1 MAVEIGFVR
10 EQRSLW
16 KAIGNGAMCRCPS
29 CGKGKLF
36 RSYLKLNDTCSEC
49 GEKLSSARADDF
61 PPYIAIFIVGHVL
74 IGWML
79 HAEMSG
85 PVDPMLYV
93 WTMIPAAICC
103 RWSCCPRSRA
113 PSSACSGPTTCTA
126 SIRRAAILRAA
137 TSDLL
142 SGRPAVPLTTGR
154 KSVGSGQISTGR
166 LAG

>member
-1 MAVEIGFVR
+1 MAVEIGSVR

-16 KAIGNGAMCRCPS
+16 KAIGNGVLCRCPN

-36 RSYLKLNDTCSEC
+36 RSYLKINDTCSEC

-74 IGWML
+74 VGWML

-93 WTMIPAAICC
+93 WTMIPAAILLPLIMLPSIKGGVVGLQ
-103 RWSCCPRSRA
+103 WANYMYGFDPTRS
-113 PSSACSGPTTCTA
+113 
-126 SIRRAAILRAA
+126 AAEIAR
-137 TSDLL
+137 SD
-142 SGRPAVPLTTGR
+142 V
-154 KSVGSGQISTGR
+154 
-166 LAG
+166 

>member
-93 WTMIPAAICC
+93 WTMIPAAILLPLVMLPSIKGAVVGLQWANYMYGFDPT
-103 RWSCCPRSRA
+103 RGDTSRS
-113 PSSACSGPTTCTA
+113 
-126 SIRRAAILRAA
+126 
-137 TSDLL
+137 D
-142 SGRPAVPLTTGR
+142 V
-154 KSVGSGQISTGR
+154 
-166 LAG
+166 

>member
-16 KAIGNGAMCRCPS
+16 KAIGNGVMCRCPN

-36 RSYLKLNDTCSEC
+36 RSYLKINDTCSEC

-74 IGWML
+74 VGWML

-85 PVDPMLYV
+85 PVDPMFYV
-93 WTMIPAAICC
+93 WTMIQ
-103 RWSCCPRSRA
+103 
-113 PSSACSGPTTCTA
+113 
-126 SIRRAAILRAA
+126 AAILLPLIMLPSIKGAVVGLQWANYMYGFDPTRGD
-137 TSDLL
+137 TS
-142 SGRPAVPLTTGR
+142 
-154 KSVGSGQISTGR
+154 KSDV
-166 LAG
+166 

>member
-16 KAIGNGAMCRCPS
+16 KAIGNGVMCRCPN

-36 RSYLKLNDTCSEC
+36 RSYLKINDTCAEC

-74 IGWML
+74 VGWML

-85 PVDPMLYV
+85 PVDPMFYV
-93 WTMIPAAICC
+93 WTMIPAAVVLPLIMLPSIKGAVVGLQWANYMYGFDPT
-103 RWSCCPRSRA
+103 RGDTSRS
-113 PSSACSGPTTCTA
+113 
-126 SIRRAAILRAA
+126 
-137 TSDLL
+137 D
-142 SGRPAVPLTTGR
+142 V
-154 KSVGSGQISTGR
+154 
-166 LAG
+166 

>member
-16 KAIGNGAMCRCPS
+16 KAIGNGVMCRCPN

-36 RSYLKLNDTCSEC
+36 RSYLKINDTCSEC

-74 IGWML
+74 VGWML

-85 PVDPMLYV
+85 PVDPMFYV
-93 WTMIPAAICC
+93 WTMIPAAILLPLIMLPSIKGAVVGLQWANYMYGFDPT
-103 RWSCCPRSRA
+103 RGDTSRS
-113 PSSACSGPTTCTA
+113 
-126 SIRRAAILRAA
+126 
-137 TSDLL
+137 D
-142 SGRPAVPLTTGR
+142 V
-154 KSVGSGQISTGR
+154 
-166 LAG
+166 